1 VIRETLFIGSLS
13 VIATIS
19 TPIFGDELEPDFE
32 PSARRSQ
39 QIEAAQPDQRAKPE
53 QSEGPEGRQEW
64 RKVLLTANQE
74 VAIALKR
81 SVDALR
87 AYQSMRHRRRP
98 RGDAKQAIMD
108 ELDLSREDL
117 TTTQQNLAKLEKA
130 ARRAGAPP
138 SWMKFDP
145 AEIQAATQVPASQQP

>member
-1 VIRETLFIGSLS
+1 VIRETLFFGSLT
-13 VIATIS
+13 VIATVS
-19 TPIFGDELEPDFE
+19 TLSFGDAIEPDFE

-39 QIEAAQPDQRAKPE
+39 QMESAQPDQRAKLE
-53 QSEGPEGRQEW
+53 QSERPEGRQEW

-108 ELDLSREDL
+108 ELDLSREGL
-117 TTTQQNLAKLEKA
+117 TTAQQDLAKLEKT

-145 AEIQAATQVPASQQP
+145 AEIQAGTQVPASQQP